1 MTPIPKGTDVNTPIL
16 IAGAGPIGLILA
28 YTLAHRYSIPCTI
41 IDRYA
46 GPTKWPKMDLTNSRT
61 MEILHMVDPTL
72 VEELRREGVDGKW
85 RFDVLF
91 ATGLGEEG
99 ECLAKWDLD
108 SADEWR
114 ERIGRENDGRWT
126 REPWLRIQQSILER
140 VLRGRCQRHPLITF
154 LAPVNVDYTVC
165 HPATQEKGSYCTTTL
180 SSANGVSTITSI
192 YVIASDG
199 AGSTLRATSTRIRS
213 RRLPPAPPVSLVHFR
228 SHDPTMLKYGRFW
241 HIFLTHRG
249 ICIAQDES
257 DTYTVH
263 LFHPPPNV
271 DETEDIGFLPAEEVV
286 RRVLKA
292 DVKIDEIL
300 VRSVWKPNFAV
311 ADHYSEYNIFLL
323 GDAAHQWAPLG
334 GYGFNTG
341 VGDAF
346 DLAWKLA
353 YTIRCHAGPML
364 LESYETE
371 RLQVARMCL
380 ERSWRHMEVHLK
392 AWEMADRGER
402 EGVGAWYTAERGE
415 NEDLGVEYGC
425 RYRDSPVISYTAQGE
440 TREERAEVEDEW
452 AWTPEAVRPSTRPG
466 CRAPHVFKK
475 DGKTS
480 VLDELGTG
488 FTLVTFTSEE
498 TTDLARSASARGF
511 DVSILSLEDEPHVR
525 GIWGNDIKLIRP
537 DGYVAWSGPT
547 VPSVSE
553 CEKIWDRVLGW
564 TEDERVDRDAERSRW
579 GDEVVKASE
588 LDNGFN

>member
-1 MTPIPKGTDVNTPIL
+1 IL

-28 YTLAHRYSIPCTI
+28 YTLAHRYSVPCTI

-46 GPTKWPKMDLTNSRT
+46 EPTKWPKMDLTNSRT
-61 MEILHMVDPTL
+61 MEILRMVDPTL

-108 SADEWR
+108 SANEWR

-154 LAPVNVDYTVC
+154 LAPVNVDYTVF
-165 HPATQEKGSYCTTTL
+165 HPATEEQGAYCKTTL
-180 SSANGVSTITSI
+180 SSADGSSTMTSI

-199 AGSTLRATSTRIRS
+199 AGSTLRSTSTRIRS
-213 RRLPPAPPVSLVHFR
+213 HRLPPAPPVSLVHFR
-228 SHDPTMLKYGRFW
+228 SRDPTMLKYGRFW

-249 ICIAQDES
+249 ICIAQDEL

-263 LFHPPPNV
+263 LFHPPPNTNAS
-271 DETEDIGFLPAEEVV
+271 EEIGSLPAEEIV

-292 DVKIDEIL
+292 DVRIDEIL

-311 ADHYSEYNIFLL
+311 ADHYSEDNLFLL

-341 VGDAF
+341 VGDAY

-353 YTIRCHAGPML
+353 FTIRGHAGPRL
-364 LESYETE
+364 LESYEGE

-392 AWEMADRGER
+392 AWEMADRGEK
-402 EGVGAWYTAERGE
+402 EGIGAWYTAEKGE
-415 NEDLGVEYGC
+415 NENLGVEYGW
-425 RYRDSPVISYTAQGE
+425 RYRDSPVISYSNEGGE
-440 TREERAEVEDEW
+440 QKDGNEDEDEW
-452 AWTPEAVRPSTRPG
+452 PWTPEAVKPSTRPG

-475 DGKTS
+475 DGETS
-480 VLDELGTG
+480 VLDDLATG
-488 FTLVTFTSEE
+488 FTLVRFTCVDI
-498 TTDLARSASARGF
+498 TPLTRSASRSARGI
-511 DVSILSLEDEPHVR
+511 DVSLLSLADEPHVR
-525 GIWGNDIKLIRP
+525 RVWGNDIVLIRP
-537 DGYVAWSGPT
+537 DGYVAW
-547 VPSVSE
+547 
-553 CEKIWDRVLGW
+553 
-564 TEDERVDRDAERSRW
+564 
-579 GDEVVKASE
+579 
-588 LDNGFN
+588 